1 MGKVNQKVNQNAK
14 LTILDRQPSMKL
26 ASSYGI
32 PLWKHSELF
41 FEKKQFIPAVQQLL
55 ASYGR

>member
-1 MGKVNQKVNQNAK
+1 MVNSNIDN
-14 LTILDRQPSMKL
+14 L
-26 ASSYGI
+26 ASKNGT

-55 ASYGR
+55 ASYGDKTIYESSSPSR